1 MIPFKMKV
9 LKYNESEL
17 SYTVEYI
24 PENKKCSAV
33 TLSIQISLA
42 NANNKDE
49 VLGSL
54 KQSAPQE
61 YWSQEL
67 SSSAD
72 INHGALRT
80 LVNTEYVIEETEV
93 AQGSVV
99 GNSSPDNFAMPSRPG
114 QPHRLRDYITRRAS
128 PLEATDS
135 DVDFASMS
143 TPEQVAGPREMA
155 KIRLKLAVQEVLRE
169 MAEGTV

>member
-9 LKYNESEL
+9 LKYNETEL

-24 PENKKCSAV
+24 PENKKCSPI
-33 TLSIQISLA
+33 TLAIQINPA

-49 VLGSL
+49 VLVSL

-67 SSSAD
+67 LSSAD
-72 INHGALRT
+72 VNHGALRT

-93 AQGSVV
+93 PRGSVV
-99 GNSSPDNFAMPSRPG
+99 GNSSPDNFAMPSG
-114 QPHRLRDYITRRAS
+114 PHRLRDYITRSAQ
-128 PLEATDS
+128 PLEATGNEA
-135 DVDFASMS
+135 DFARLS